1 MARIKLGSIVTDLS
15 GSAGG
20 HTIQNSRS
28 GFILR
33 NKPQIAYSL
42 TPAQYSIRSINKT
55 MQAGW
60 RSLSNQSR
68 KAWNDY
74 ATNTPVFNRSGEKHP
89 LSGHSLWMKYQFVY
103 LFNHLPFLLHPS
115 NYESSPLS
123 SQAQTLYDAMPTK
136 PDPDRLKLINDFI
149 KSLISF
155 GIYSKFDFLHILAAH
170 AKDSSLLNWVNPGT
184 FNATNIYA
192 TPFQIDRGYTGNG
205 INQYFNSNYI
215 PSLNGI
221 NWSLNS
227 ASIGVYLRYNIN
239 EISCPIGAQ
248 DNTPTMNYVAL
259 LPRWSNNYYI
269 TMMSGK
275 IVPYI
280 TNTDS
285 RGLFIATRV
294 ASNRQLGYKGKI
306 AVIDDPTVSTRNMDK
321 TLFILALNENGPPN
335 QFSTNQISLDF
346 AASGFSQ
353 TDVNNFYDTI
363 KILLTCIGAFVV

>member
-68 KAWNDY
+68 KVWNYY

-89 LSGHSLWMKYQFVY
+89 LSGHSLWIKYQFVY

-115 NYESSPLS
+115 DYESSPLS
-123 SQAQTLYDAMPTK
+123 SQAKALYDAMPTK

-155 GIYSKFDFLHILAAH
+155 GIWSKLDFLHILSAH
-170 AKDSSLLNWVNPGT
+170 AEDSSLLNWVNPGT
-184 FNATNIYA
+184 FKATNIGS
-192 TPFQIDRGYTGNG
+192 TPFEIDRGYTGNG
-205 INQYFNSNYI
+205 INQYLNSNYI
-215 PSLNGI
+215 PSVNGI

-227 ASIGVYLRYNIN
+227 ASVGVYLRLNIN
-239 EISCPIGAQ
+239 ESSTSIGAS
-248 DNTPTMNYVAL
+248 DYTPSLNFVIIQPCWANRLYLSMMCGD
-259 LPRWSNNYYI
+259 YYPL
-269 TMMSGK
+269 
-275 IVPYI
+275 VV
-280 TNTDS
+280 NTDS
-285 RGLFIATRV
+285 RGLFISTRV
-294 ASNRQLGYKGKI
+294 ASNHQLAYKAKI
-306 AVIDDPTVSTRNMDK
+306 AVIDSSLVSTRNMDK
-321 TLFILALNENGPPN
+321 TFFILARNNNGSPARH
-335 QFSTNQISLDF
+335 STNQISLDF

-353 TDVNNFYDTI
+353 TDVNNFYDTV
-363 KILLTCIGAFVV
+363 KILLTGIGAFVV